1 MKEKKEFLRNIHYFR
16 AFAIVN
22 IVFVHVWGLP
32 ENYKYCDYTIYSI
45 VNIVKEVIFH
55 DSTIYFIFISG
66 FLFHHLS
73 TNFELKKYYK
83 NKLFNVVFPYVF
95 VTLLIMVFENINFS
109 NPSMSFHISI
119 KKVAY
124 IFIYGKAQIQF
135 WYIPFIVIVFLFSPV
150 FLKIPERFIPYIVVF
165 SSILPLLGTRT
176 GTRISF
182 WQYMYFFPIYL
193 QGIWTSM
200 NYPRVISLVRSYG
213 NYLLFIAIFSTVV
226 LIYLSNGSYRIGL
239 IDIKES
245 FYYLQKIALSF
256 LIIIAFTNIEHRN
269 IPILN
274 ILATYSFAI
283 FFTHFLIGNPYFR
296 SCFFRFI
303 PGSSLLLLTASI
315 FYIIIVILLTL
326 MICMGIKR
334 LFGAQSRYLIGV

>member
-1 MKEKKEFLRNIHYFR
+1 MKEKRAFLKNIHYFR
-16 AFAIVN
+16 AFAIIN

-32 ENYKYCDYTIYSI
+32 EIYKEYDRTIYSF
-45 VNIVKEVIFH
+45 VNIAREVMFH

-83 NKLFNVVFPYVF
+83 NKLFNVVSPYIF
-95 VTLLIMVFENINFS
+95 VTLLILIFKNINFS
-109 NPSMSFHISI
+109 NPSMSFNISI
-119 KKVAY
+119 KTAAY
-124 IFIYGKAQIQF
+124 TFIYGKAQIQF

-150 FLKIPERFIPYIVVF
+150 FLKIPERFFPYIVVF
-165 SSILPLLGTRT
+165 SSVLPLLGTRT

-182 WQYMYFFPIYL
+182 WQYLYFFPIYL

-200 NYPRVISLVRSYG
+200 NYSRVISMVRSY
-213 NYLLFIAIFSTVV
+213 NKHLWFVAIFSTMI

-239 IDIKES
+239 INVKES
-245 FYYLQKIALSF
+245 FYYLQKITISF
-256 LIIIAFTNIEHRN
+256 LIIIAFINIEHKN

-296 SCFFRFI
+296 SCFFSLI

-315 FYIIIVILLTL
+315 FYIIIVILFTL
-326 MICMGIKR
+326 MICIGIKR
-334 LFGAQSRYLIGV
+334 LFGEQSKYLIGV